1 MIRTRLL
8 TLGLLSLGLAAC
20 GGATRF
26 SSTWVDPA
34 AGPTD
39 WDGQKVAAFVL
50 SARDSIRLGAE
61 ESLARELT
69 SLGSQGMAGHTIVP
83 RDVTEDQDRVR
94 ELLTSA
100 GVVGAVVM
108 RVVSQTQEISSSPGT
123 VVYTGAYYPSFYGY
137 WGYGWGA
144 MYQPGQIR
152 SDTIVSIETLL
163 YSVVEDKLLWAG
175 LSKTTNPENIPKFI
189 NQLVSAVGKE
199 IRKTGLVEK

>member
-8 TLGLLSLGLAAC
+8 ALGLLSLGLAAC

-39 WDGQKVAAFVL
+39 WDGQKVVAFVL
-50 SARDSIRLGAE
+50 STRDSIRLGAE

-69 SLGSQGMAGHTIVP
+69 SRGAQGVAGHTLVP

-94 ELLTSA
+94 ELLSSA

-108 RVVSQTQEISSSPGT
+108 RVVSQTQQISSSPGT
-123 VVYTGAYYPSFYGY
+123 VWYTGSYYPSFYGY
-137 WGYGWGA
+137 WGYGWNA

-163 YSVVEDKLLWAG
+163 YSVEEDKLLWAG

-189 NQLVSAVGKE
+189 NQLVGAAGKE

>member
-1 MIRTRLL
+1 MRTRLL
-8 TLGLLSLGLAAC
+8 ALGLLVSGLTAC

-26 SSTWVDPA
+26 ASTWVDPA
-34 AGPTD
+34 ARPTN

-50 SARDSIRLGAE
+50 SSRDSIRLGAE

-69 SLGSQGMAGHTIVP
+69 SRGAQGIAGHTIVP
-83 RDVTEDQDRVR
+83 REVTEDKDRVR
-94 ELLTSA
+94 ELLSSA

-123 VVYTGAYYPSFYGY
+123 VWYTGSYYPSFYGY
-137 WGYGWGA
+137 WSYGWTA

-189 NQLVSAVGKE
+189 NQLVSAAGKE

>member
-8 TLGLLSLGLAAC
+8 ALGLLSLGLAAC

-39 WDGQKVAAFVL
+39 WDGQKVVAFVL

-61 ESLARELT
+61 ETLARELT
-69 SLGSQGMAGHTIVP
+69 SRGAQGIAGHTIVP
-83 RDVTEDQDRVR
+83 KDVTEDQDRVR
-94 ELLTSA
+94 ELLSSA

-108 RVVSQTQEISSSPGT
+108 RVVSQTQQISSSPG
-123 VVYTGAYYPSFYGY
+123 VVSYTGSYYPSFYGY
-137 WGYGWGA
+137 WNYGWSA
-144 MYQPGQIR
+144 MYQPGQIQ

-163 YSVVEDKLLWAG
+163 YSVVDDKLLWAG

>member
-1 MIRTRLL
+1 MIRTRVLA
-8 TLGLLSLGLAAC
+8 LGLLSFGLAAC

-39 WDGQKVAAFVL
+39 WDGQKVVAFVL

-61 ESLARELT
+61 ETLARELT
-69 SLGSQGMAGHTIVP
+69 SRGAQGIAGHTIVP
-83 RDVTEDQDRVR
+83 KDVTEDQDRVR
-94 ELLTSA
+94 ELLSSA

-108 RVVSQTQEISSSPGT
+108 RVVSQTQQISSSPGM
-123 VVYTGAYYPSFYGY
+123 VSYTGSYYPSFYGY
-137 WGYGWGA
+137 WNYGWSA
-144 MYQPGQIR
+144 MYQPGQIQ

-163 YSVVEDKLLWAG
+163 YSVVDDKLLWAG

-189 NQLVSAVGKE
+189 NQLVSAAGKE
-199 IRKTGLVEK
+199 IKKTGLVEK

>member
-8 TLGLLSLGLAAC
+8 ALGLLSLGLAAC

-39 WDGQKVAAFVL
+39 WDGQKVVAFVL

-69 SLGSQGMAGHTIVP
+69 SRGAQGVAGHTIVP
-83 RDVTEDQDRVR
+83 RDVTEDQDRAR

-108 RVVSQTQEISSSPGT
+108 RVVSQNQQISASPGT
-123 VVYTGAYYPSFYGY
+123 VRFTSTFYPSFWGY
-137 WGYGWGA
+137 WGHGWSA

-175 LSKTTNPENIPKFI
+175 LSKTTNPENIPQFI
-189 NQLVSAVGKE
+189 NQLVTAAGKE

>member
-1 MIRTRLL
+1 MNRTRLL
-8 TLGLLSLGLAAC
+8 ALGLLSLGLAAC

-39 WDGQKVAAFVL
+39 WDGQKVVAFVL

-69 SLGSQGMAGHTIVP
+69 SRGAQGVAGHTIVP

-123 VVYTGAYYPSFYGY
+123 VWYTGSYYPSFYGY
-137 WGYGWGA
+137 WGYGWNA

-163 YSVVEDKLLWAG
+163 YSVEEDKLLWAG

-189 NQLVSAVGKE
+189 NQLVGAAGKE

>member
-1 MIRTRLL
+1 MIRTRVLA
-8 TLGLLSLGLAAC
+8 LGLLSLGLAAC

-39 WDGQKVAAFVL
+39 WDGQKVVAFVL

-61 ESLARELT
+61 ETLARELT
-69 SLGSQGMAGHTIVP
+69 SRGAQGMAGHTIVP
-83 RDVTEDQDRVR
+83 KDVTEDQDRVR
-94 ELLTSA
+94 ELLSSA

-108 RVVSQTQEISSSPGT
+108 RVVSQTQQISSSPGM
-123 VVYTGAYYPSFYGY
+123 VSYTGSYYPSFYGY
-137 WGYGWGA
+137 WNYGWTA
-144 MYQPGQIR
+144 MYQPGQIQ

-189 NQLVSAVGKE
+189 NQLVSAAGKE
-199 IRKTGLVEK
+199 IKKTGLVEK

>member
-8 TLGLLSLGLAAC
+8 ALGLLSLGLAAC

-39 WDGQKVAAFVL
+39 WDGQKVVAFVL

-61 ESLARELT
+61 ETLARELT
-69 SLGSQGMAGHTIVP
+69 SRGAQGIAGHTIVP
-83 RDVTEDQDRVR
+83 KDVTEDQDRVR
-94 ELLTSA
+94 ELLSSA

-108 RVVSQTQEISSSPGT
+108 RVVSQTQQISSSPGM
-123 VVYTGAYYPSFYGY
+123 VSYTGSYYPSFYGY
-137 WGYGWGA
+137 WNYGWSA
-144 MYQPGQIR
+144 MYQPGQIQ

-163 YSVVEDKLLWAG
+163 YSVVDDKLLWAG

-189 NQLVSAVGKE
+189 NQLVSAAGKE
-199 IRKTGLVEK
+199 IKKTGLFEK

>member
-1 MIRTRLL
+1 MMRTRLL
-8 TLGLLSLGLAAC
+8 ALGLLSLGLAAC

-39 WDGQKVAAFVL
+39 WDGQKVVAFVL

-61 ESLARELT
+61 ETLARELT
-69 SLGSQGMAGHTIVP
+69 SRGAQGIAGHTIVP
-83 RDVTEDQDRVR
+83 KDVTEDQDRVR
-94 ELLTSA
+94 ELLSSA

-108 RVVSQTQEISSSPGT
+108 RVVSQTQQISSSPGM
-123 VVYTGAYYPSFYGY
+123 VSYTGSYYPSFYGY
-137 WGYGWGA
+137 WGYGWNA
-144 MYQPGQIR
+144 MYQPGQIQ

-163 YSVVEDKLLWAG
+163 YSVVDDKLLWAG

-199 IRKTGLVEK
+199 IKKTGLVEK

>member
-1 MIRTRLL
+1 MMNTRLL
-8 TLGLLSLGLAAC
+8 AVGFLSFGLAAC

-26 SSTWVDPA
+26 ASTWVDPT

-50 SARDSIRLGAE
+50 SSRDSIRLGAE
-61 ESLARELT
+61 ETLARELT
-69 SLGSQGMAGHTIVP
+69 SRGAQGIAGHTIVP
-83 RDVTEDQDRVR
+83 KEVTEDQDRVK
-94 ELLTSA
+94 ELLSSA

-108 RVVSQTQEISSSPGT
+108 RVVGQNQEISSSPGMIS
-123 VVYTGAYYPSFYGY
+123 YTGSYYPSFYGY
-137 WGYGWGA
+137 WGYGWTA

-189 NQLVSAVGKE
+189 NSLVNEAGKE
-199 IRKTGLVEK
+199 IRKTGLVER

>member
-8 TLGLLSLGLAAC
+8 ALGLLFFGLAAC

-39 WDGQKVAAFVL
+39 WDGQKVVAFVL

-69 SLGSQGMAGHTIVP
+69 SRGAQGVAGHTIVP
-83 RDVTEDQDRVR
+83 SDVTEDQDRVR
-94 ELLTSA
+94 ELLSSA

-123 VVYTGAYYPSFYGY
+123 VVYTGSYYPSFYGY
-137 WGYGWGA
+137 WGYGWNA

-163 YSVVEDKLLWAG
+163 YSVEEDKLLWAG

-189 NQLVSAVGKE
+189 NQVVGAAGKE

>member
-8 TLGLLSLGLAAC
+8 ALGLLSLGLAAC

-39 WDGQKVAAFVL
+39 WDGQKVVAFVL

-69 SLGSQGMAGHTIVP
+69 SRGAQGVAGHTLVP
-83 RDVTEDQDRVR
+83 KDVTEDQDKVR
-94 ELLTSA
+94 ELLSSA

-108 RVVSQTQEISSSPGT
+108 RVVSQNQQISSSPGT
-123 VVYTGAYYPSFYGY
+123 VWYTGYYYPSFYGY
-137 WGYGWGA
+137 WGYGWNA
-144 MYQPGQIR
+144 MYQPGQVR

-189 NQLVSAVGKE
+189 NQLVSAAGKE
-199 IRKTGLVEK
+199 IKKTGPVEK

>member
-8 TLGLLSLGLAAC
+8 ALGLLSLGLAAC

-39 WDGQKVAAFVL
+39 WDGQKVVAFVL

-61 ESLARELT
+61 ETLARELT
-69 SLGSQGMAGHTIVP
+69 SRGAQGMAGHTIVP
-83 RDVTEDQDRVR
+83 KDVTEDQDKVR
-94 ELLTSA
+94 ELLSSA

-108 RVVSQTQEISSSPGT
+108 RVVSQTQQISSSPGM
-123 VVYTGAYYPSFYGY
+123 VSYTGSYYPSFYGY
-137 WGYGWGA
+137 WNYGWSA
-144 MYQPGQIR
+144 MYQPGQIQ

-163 YSVVEDKLLWAG
+163 YSVVDDKLLWAG

-199 IRKTGLVEK
+199 IKKTGLVEK

>member
-1 MIRTRLL
+1 MMSTRLFS
-8 TLGLLSLGLAAC
+8 LGLLSLGLAAC

-34 AGPTD
+34 VGPTD
-39 WDGQKVAAFVL
+39 WDGQKVVAFVL

-69 SLGSQGMAGHTIVP
+69 SRGAQGVAGHTLVP
-83 RDVTEDQDRVR
+83 KDVTEDQDKVR
-94 ELLTSA
+94 ELLSSA

-108 RVVSQTQEISSSPGT
+108 RVVSQNQQISSSPGT
-123 VVYTGAYYPSFYGY
+123 VWYTGYYYPSFYGY
-137 WGYGWGA
+137 WGYGWNA

-189 NQLVSAVGKE
+189 NQLVSAAGKE
-199 IRKTGLVEK
+199 IKKTGLVEK

>member
-8 TLGLLSLGLAAC
+8 ALGLLSLGLAAC

-39 WDGQKVAAFVL
+39 WDGQKVVAFVL

-61 ESLARELT
+61 ETLARELT
-69 SLGSQGMAGHTIVP
+69 SRGAQGIAGHTIVP
-83 RDVTEDQDRVR
+83 KDVTEDQDRVR
-94 ELLTSA
+94 ELLSSA

-108 RVVSQTQEISSSPGT
+108 RVVSQTQQISSSPGM
-123 VVYTGAYYPSFYGY
+123 VSYTGSYYPSFYGY
-137 WGYGWGA
+137 WNYGWSA
-144 MYQPGQIR
+144 MYQPGQIQ

-163 YSVVEDKLLWAG
+163 YSVVDDKLLWAG

-199 IRKTGLVEK
+199 IKKTGLVEK

>member
-8 TLGLLSLGLAAC
+8 TLGLLSFGLAAC

-39 WDGQKVAAFVL
+39 WDGQKVVAFVL

-69 SLGSQGMAGHTIVP
+69 SRGAQGVAGHTIVP

-108 RVVSQTQEISSSPGT
+108 RVVSQTQQSSSSPGT
-123 VVYTGAYYPSFYGY
+123 VWYTGSYYPSFYGY
-137 WGYGWGA
+137 WGYGWNA

-163 YSVVEDKLLWAG
+163 YSVEEDKLLWAG

-189 NQLVSAVGKE
+189 NQLVSAAGKE
-199 IRKTGLVEK
+199 IKKTGLVEK

>member
-1 MIRTRLL
+1 MMRTRLL
-8 TLGLLSLGLAAC
+8 ALGLLVSGLTAC

-26 SSTWVDPA
+26 ASTWVDPA
-34 AGPTD
+34 ARPTN

-50 SARDSIRLGAE
+50 SSRDSIRLGAE

-69 SLGSQGMAGHTIVP
+69 SRGAQGVAGHTIVP
-83 RDVTEDQDRVR
+83 REVTEDKDRVR
-94 ELLTSA
+94 ELLSSA

-123 VVYTGAYYPSFYGY
+123 VWYTGSCYPSFYGY
-137 WGYGWGA
+137 WSYGWTA

-163 YSVVEDKLLWAG
+163 YSVEEDKLLWAG

-189 NQLVSAVGKE
+189 NQLVSAAGKE

>member
-1 MIRTRLL
+1 MINTRLL
-8 TLGLLSLGLAAC
+8 ALGFLSFGLAAC

-26 SSTWVDPA
+26 ASTWVDPT

-50 SARDSIRLGAE
+50 SSRDSIRLGAE
-61 ESLARELT
+61 ETLARELT
-69 SLGSQGMAGHTIVP
+69 SRGAQGIAGHTIVP
-83 RDVTEDQDRVR
+83 KEVTEDQDKVK
-94 ELLTSA
+94 ELLSSA

-108 RVVSQTQEISSSPGT
+108 RVVGQKQEISSSPGMIS
-123 VVYTGAYYPSFYGY
+123 YTGSYYPSFYGY
-137 WGYGWGA
+137 WSYGWTA

-163 YSVVEDKLLWAG
+163 YSVEEDKLLWAG

>member
-8 TLGLLSLGLAAC
+8 ALVLLSLGLAAC

-39 WDGQKVAAFVL
+39 WDGQKVVAFVL

-69 SLGSQGMAGHTIVP
+69 SRGAQGVAGHTLVP

-94 ELLTSA
+94 ELLSSA

-108 RVVSQTQEISSSPGT
+108 RVVSQTQQISSSPGT
-123 VVYTGAYYPSFYGY
+123 VWYTGSYYPSFYGY
-137 WGYGWGA
+137 WGYGWNA
-144 MYQPGQIR
+144 MYQPGQVR

-163 YSVVEDKLLWAG
+163 YSVVEDNASLG
-175 LSKTTNPENIPKFI
+175 GSKQNHQP
-189 NQLVSAVGKE
+189 
-199 IRKTGLVEK
+199 

>member
-8 TLGLLSLGLAAC
+8 ALVLLSLGLAAC

-39 WDGQKVAAFVL
+39 WPGQKVVAFVL

-69 SLGSQGMAGHTIVP
+69 SRGALGVAGHTLVP
-83 RDVTEDQDRVR
+83 KDVTEDQDKVR
-94 ELLTSA
+94 ELLSSA

-108 RVVSQTQEISSSPGT
+108 RVVSQTQQISSSPGT
-123 VVYTGAYYPSFYGY
+123 VWYTGSYLPVFL
-137 WGYGWGA
+137 
-144 MYQPGQIR
+144 R
-152 SDTIVSIETLL
+152 LL
-163 YSVVEDKLLWAG
+163 GLRVERY
-175 LSKTTNPENIPKFI
+175 
-189 NQLVSAVGKE
+189 VSARTSP
-199 IRKTGLVEK
+199 IRHHRLDRNSPLLGRRRQASLGGSKQNHQP

>member
-1 MIRTRLL
+1 MMNTRLL
-8 TLGLLSLGLAAC
+8 ALGFLSFGLAAC

-26 SSTWVDPA
+26 ASTWVDPTA
-34 AGPTD
+34 RPTD

-50 SARDSIRLGAE
+50 SSRDSIRLGAE
-61 ESLARELT
+61 ETLARELT
-69 SLGSQGMAGHTIVP
+69 SRGAQGIAGHTIVP
-83 RDVTEDQDRVR
+83 KEVTEDKDRVR
-94 ELLTSA
+94 ELLSSA

-123 VVYTGAYYPSFYGY
+123 VWYTGSYYPSFYGY
-137 WGYGWGA
+137 WSYGWTA

-163 YSVVEDKLLWAG
+163 YSVEEDKLLWAG

-189 NQLVSAVGKE
+189 NQLVSAAGKE